1 VFDLIL
7 LGIGRDGH
15 TSSLFPGNPAL
26 LVKDRLVVATS
37 QIGIPE
43 ERITLTL
50 PVINNAD
57 MIFFLVSGFEKAN
70 IVHEVLEDRNNFNL
84 PANAVRPSGTKLCW
98 YLDKDAASRLE
109 KLICPKRIGIA
120 ADHEGY
126 QLKEQMAKMLRE
138 ANYEV
143 IDFGDLKL
151 NPDDDYPD
159 FVVPLARAVAG
170 LQGGSRCCHLWQWC
184 RCLHRRQQG
193 GWCTRL
199 PDS

>member
-1 VFDLIL
+1 MVFDALLSKVNIPFGNIHPIPTQNCDLEGSASLYEQTIVDFFKLKKDEFPVFDLVL

-43 ERITLTL
+43 PRITLTL

-109 KLICPKRIGIA
+109 
-120 ADHEGY
+120 
-126 QLKEQMAKMLRE
+126 
-138 ANYEV
+138 N
-143 IDFGDLKL
+143 
-151 NPDDDYPD
+151 
-159 FVVPLARAVAG
+159 
-170 LQGGSRCCHLWQWC
+170 
-184 RCLHRRQQG
+184 
-193 GWCTRL
+193 
-199 PDS
+199 